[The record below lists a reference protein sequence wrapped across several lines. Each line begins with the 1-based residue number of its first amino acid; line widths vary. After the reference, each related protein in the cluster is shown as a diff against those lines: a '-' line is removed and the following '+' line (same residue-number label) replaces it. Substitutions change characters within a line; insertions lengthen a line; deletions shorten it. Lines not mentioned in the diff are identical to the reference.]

1 VAEVLISHVIMAIYT
16 KLQNKEHVLKVRGRA
31 KFKFPGCQKTHIS
44 KKKKCLIKTK

>member
-31 KFKFPGCQKTHIS
+31 KFKFLVARRPTSQR
-44 KKKKCLIKTK
+44 KKNV